1 MAPSRKLDRVAAG
14 KLSAYNGASGER
26 PSYSWLLPH
35 CGFRTDFVTKT
46 SQTVSTAD
54 RALLVGLGWKRKPR
68 FPGMPAGEQGRESLL
83 ELVELARSAGA
94 EIAGTVFQMRESAD
108 PATLVGRGKLDE
120 IRAEATAHK
129 TPLIIFDSNLSPMQ
143 QRNIEEATERR
154 VIDRTQLILDI
165 FAKHA
170 RSREGQLQVE
180 LAQLN
185 YMLPRLTGKGTSMSR
200 LGGKSGGGGSGGA
213 GGGAGRIGV
222 RGPGE
227 KKLETD
233 RRRIRDRV
241 GKIQKSIEDIRK
253 QRALRREARNAVP
266 LGTIALVGYT
276 NAGKSTLFNALSRAE
291 VLVSSRMFATLDP
304 TIRAIRLPS
313 NRRVLVSDTVGFIRD
328 LPKALLTAFR
338 ATLEEVQEASL
349 ILHVSDVSNPHHSEL
364 DEEVD
369 KILNDLGVA
378 DRPKLC
384 VFNKVDRL
392 SEEQR
397 ASLIHPHAT
406 GADTNSGPVLVS
418 GLTGEG
424 VEELLRRI
432 DAALPVDPVVTL
444 SLRVPLAEGRTLALV
459 HALGRVLHSEVED
472 SHMLMDAEVPVSIAR
487 KLKLSTFAK
496 DGTSSRTRA

>member
-1 MAPSRKLDRVAAG
+1 MKTQHQTS
-14 KLSAYNGASGER
+14 SAE
-26 PSYSWLLPH
+26 
-35 CGFRTDFVTKT
+35 
-46 SQTVSTAD
+46 
-54 RALLVGLGWKRKPR
+54 RALLVGVTWKRAR
-68 FPGMPAGEQGRESLL
+68 RIPGTFAGEQGRETLA

-94 EIAGTVFQMRESAD
+94 QVTGTIYQVRDAAD

-120 IRAEATAHK
+120 IRAEATVHK
-129 TPLIIFDSNLSPMQ
+129 APLIIFDGNLSPMQ

-241 GKIQKSIEDIRK
+241 SKIQAGIEAVRR
-253 QRALRREARNAVP
+253 QRSLRREARNAIP
-266 LGTIALVGYT
+266 LGTVALVGYT
-276 NAGKSTLFNALSRAE
+276 NAGKSTLFNALSKAE

-328 LPKALLTAFR
+328 LPKGLLTAFR
-338 ATLEEVQEASL
+338 ATLEEVQEAAV
-349 ILHVSDVSNPHHSEL
+349 ILHVSDVSNPHHDEL

-369 KILNDLGVA
+369 KILSELGVT
-378 DRPKLC
+378 DRPKLR
-384 VFNKVDRL
+384 VLNKIDLL
-392 SEEQR
+392 SPLLRETLESGIAR
-397 ASLIHPHAT
+397 CGTA
-406 GADTNSGPVLVS
+406 GPVLVS
-418 GLTGEG
+418 GLTGKG
-424 VEELLRRI
+424 IDDLLRRI
-432 DAALPVDPVVTL
+432 DAALPVDPIVTM
-444 SLRVPLAEGRTLALV
+444 SLRLPLAEGRTLALV
-459 HALGRVLHSEVED
+459 HAMGRVLHSEVED
-472 SHMLMDAEVPVSIAR
+472 SHMVMDAEVPTSIAR
-487 KLKLSTFAK
+487 GLRLSEYTAQ
-496 DGTSSRTRA
+496 GTSKLALT

>member
-1 MAPSRKLDRVAAG
+1 MS
-14 KLSAYNGASGER
+14 
-26 PSYSWLLPH
+26 
-35 CGFRTDFVTKT
+35 KT
-46 SQTVSTAD
+46 SQSISTSTAD
-54 RALLVGLGWKRKPR
+54 RALLVGVGWKRAPR
-68 FPGMPAGEQGRESLL
+68 FPGMPAGEQGRESLA

-94 EIAGTVFQMRESAD
+94 EIAGTVFQLRDAAD

-129 TPLIIFDSNLSPMQ
+129 APLIIFDSNLSPMQ
-143 QRNIEEATERR
+143 QRNIEAMTERR

-165 FAKHA
+165 FARHA

-185 YMLPRLTGKGTSMSR
+185 YMLPRLTGKGASMSR
-200 LGGKSGGGGSGGA
+200 LGGKSGGGGAGGA

-233 RRRIRDRV
+233 RRRIRERV
-241 GKIQKSIEDIRK
+241 AKIQNNIETIRK

-276 NAGKSTLFNALSRAE
+276 NAGKSTLFNALSRSE

-328 LPKALLTAFR
+328 LPKGLLTAFR
-338 ATLEEVQEASL
+338 ATLEEVQEAAL
-349 ILHVSDVSNPHHSEL
+349 ILQVSDVSNPHRAEL

-369 KILNDLGVA
+369 KILNELNVG
-378 DRPKLC
+378 DRPRLR
-384 VFNKVDRL
+384 VLNKVDRL
-392 SEEQR
+392 TEEQR
-397 ASLIHPHAT
+397 GALQDTGSRGAAASGRPA
-406 GADTNSGPVLVS
+406 LVS

-424 VEELLRRI
+424 VEDLLKRI

-444 SLRVPLAEGRTLALV
+444 SLRLPLAEGRTLALV

-472 SHMLMDAEVPVSIAR
+472 SHMLLNAEVPVSIAR
-487 KLKLSTFAK
+487 QLKLVAFAK
-496 DGTSSRTRA
+496 DGTSNRALA

>member
-1 MAPSRKLDRVAAG
+1 M
-14 KLSAYNGASGER
+14 
-26 PSYSWLLPH
+26 
-35 CGFRTDFVTKT
+35 TKT
-46 SQTVSTAD
+46 SQPISTSTAD
-54 RALLVGLGWKRKPR
+54 RALLVGLGWKRAPR

-94 EIAGTVFQMRESAD
+94 EIAGTVFQVRESAD

-129 TPLIIFDSNLSPMQ
+129 APLIIFDSNLSPMQ
-143 QRNIEEATERR
+143 QRNIEAATERR

-185 YMLPRLTGKGTSMSR
+185 YMLPRLTGKGASMSR

-241 GKIQKSIEDIRK
+241 GKIQNSIEDIRK

-328 LPKALLTAFR
+328 LPKGLLTAFR
-338 ATLEEVQEASL
+338 ATLEEVQEAAL
-349 ILHVSDVSNPHHSEL
+349 ILQVSDVSNPHHAEL
-364 DEEVD
+364 DDEVD
-369 KILNDLGVA
+369 KILKDLGVA
-378 DRPKLC
+378 DRPRLC
-384 VFNKVDRL
+384 VLNKVDQL
-392 SEEQR
+392 TQEQR
-397 ASLIHPHAT
+397 AQLMRPNAAGT
-406 GADTNSGPVLVS
+406 GTNNGPVLVS

-424 VEELLRRI
+424 IDDLLKRM

-444 SLRVPLAEGRTLALV
+444 SLRLPLAEGRTLALI

-472 SHMLMDAEVPVSIAR
+472 SHMLLDAEVPASIAQR
-487 KLKLSTFAK
+487 LKLSAFAK
-496 DGTSSRTRA
+496 DGTSNRARA

>member
-1 MAPSRKLDRVAAG
+1 MTKSPQQVSVA
-14 KLSAYNGASGER
+14 E
-26 PSYSWLLPH
+26 
-35 CGFRTDFVTKT
+35 
-46 SQTVSTAD
+46 
-54 RALLVGLGWKRKPR
+54 RALLVGVGWKRAPR
-68 FPGMPAGEQGRESLL
+68 FPGVPAGSQGRESLA

-94 EIAGTVFQMRESAD
+94 EIAGTVFQVRDSAD

-120 IRAEATAHK
+120 INAEATAHK
-129 TPLIIFDSNLSPMQ
+129 AQLIIFDSNLSPVQ
-143 QRNIEEATERR
+143 QRNIEGATERR

-165 FAKHA
+165 FARHA

-185 YMLPRLTGKGTSMSR
+185 YMLPRLTGKGTAMSR
-200 LGGKSGGGGSGGA
+200 LGGKSGGGGAGGA

-241 GKIQKSIEDIRK
+241 GKIQASIDEVRK

-304 TIRAIRLPS
+304 TIRAVRLPS

-328 LPKALLTAFR
+328 LPKGLLTAFR
-338 ATLEEVQEASL
+338 ATLEEVQEAAL
-349 ILHVSDVSNPHHSEL
+349 ILHVSDAANPRHAEL

-369 KILNDLGVA
+369 KILTELGVA
-378 DRPKLC
+378 GRPKLR
-384 VFNKVDRL
+384 VFNKVDLLTR
-392 SEEQR
+392 EQR
-397 ASLIHPHAT
+397 APLVHPYAV
-406 GADTNSGPVLVS
+406 GAGVDGGPVLVS
-418 GLTGEG
+418 ALTGEG
-424 VEELLRRI
+424 IDELLRRM
-432 DAALPVDPVVTL
+432 DAALPTDPVVML
-444 SLRVPLAEGRTLALV
+444 SLRLPLAEGRALALI

-472 SHMLMDAEVPVSIAR
+472 SHMLLEAEVPVSIVR
-487 KLKLSTFAK
+487 RLGLNSFVTQE
-496 DGTSSRTRA
+496 TIPTVRS

>member
-1 MAPSRKLDRVAAG
+1 M
-14 KLSAYNGASGER
+14 
-26 PSYSWLLPH
+26 
-35 CGFRTDFVTKT
+35 TKT
-46 SQTVSTAD
+46 SETVSTAD
-54 RALLVGLGWKRKPR
+54 RALLVGLGWKRAPR

-94 EIAGTVFQMRESAD
+94 EIAGTVFQVRESAD

-129 TPLIIFDSNLSPMQ
+129 APLIIFDSNLSPMQ
-143 QRNIEEATERR
+143 QRNIEAATERR

-185 YMLPRLTGKGTSMSR
+185 YMLPRLTGKGASMSR
-200 LGGKSGGGGSGGA
+200 LGGKSGGGGAGGA

-241 GKIQKSIEDIRK
+241 GKIQNSIEDIRK

-328 LPKALLTAFR
+328 LPKGLLTAFR
-338 ATLEEVQEASL
+338 ATLEEVQEAAL
-349 ILHVSDVSNPHHSEL
+349 ILQVSDVSNPHHAEL

-378 DRPKLC
+378 DRPRLRI
-384 VFNKVDRL
+384 FNKVDRL
-392 SEEQR
+392 TQEQR
-397 ASLIHPHAT
+397 APLIHPYAM
-406 GADTNSGPVLVS
+406 GAGTNGGPVLVS

-424 VEELLRRI
+424 VEELLRRM
-432 DAALPVDPVVTL
+432 DAALPVDPVVML
-444 SLRVPLAEGRTLALV
+444 SLRLPLAEGRTLALV

-472 SHMLMDAEVPVSIAR
+472 SHMLLDAEVPVSIAR
-487 KLKLSTFAK
+487 KLKLNAFAA
-496 DGTSSRTRA
+496 DGTSSRVRA

>member
-1 MAPSRKLDRVAAG
+1 
-14 KLSAYNGASGER
+14 
-26 PSYSWLLPH
+26 
-35 CGFRTDFVTKT
+35 
-46 SQTVSTAD
+46 
-54 RALLVGLGWKRKPR
+54 
-68 FPGMPAGEQGRESLL
+68 MPAGEQGRESLA

-94 EIAGTVFQMRESAD
+94 EVAGTMYQVRESAD

-129 TPLIIFDSNLSPMQ
+129 APLIIFDGNLSPMQ
-143 QRNIEEATERR
+143 QRNIETATDRR

-165 FAKHA
+165 FARHA

-185 YMLPRLTGKGTSMSR
+185 YLLPRLTGRGTTMSR
-200 LGGKSGGGGSGGA
+200 LGGKSGGGGAGGA

-241 GKIQKSIEDIRK
+241 SRIQTSIEEVRK

-304 TIRAIRLPS
+304 TIRAVRLPS

-328 LPKALLTAFR
+328 LPKGLLTAFR
-338 ATLEEVQEASL
+338 ATLEEVQEAAL
-349 ILHVSDVSNPHHSEL
+349 ILHVSDISNPHHDEL

-369 KILNDLGVA
+369 KILQELGVA
-378 DRPKLC
+378 DRPKLR
-384 VFNKVDRL
+384 VLNKVDL
-392 SEEQR
+392 LTPEQR
-397 ASLIHPHAT
+397 ETLDRGLARLGET
-406 GADTNSGPVLVS
+406 GPVLVS
-418 GLTGEG
+418 AMTGQG
-424 VEELLRRI
+424 IDDLLRHI
-432 DAALPVDPVVTL
+432 DAALPLDPVVTL
-444 SLRVPLAEGRTLALV
+444 SLRLPLAEGRTLALI
-459 HALGRVLHSEVED
+459 HALGRVLHSAIED
-472 SHMLMDAEVPVSIAR
+472 SHMTMDAEVPVSIAKR
-487 KLKLSTFAK
+487 LRLSQYAAE
-496 DGTSSRTRA
+496 GTSRASRA

>member
-1 MAPSRKLDRVAAG
+1 M
-14 KLSAYNGASGER
+14 
-26 PSYSWLLPH
+26 
-35 CGFRTDFVTKT
+35 KT
-46 SQTVSTAD
+46 QHQTSTAE
-54 RALLVGLGWKRKPR
+54 RALLVGVTWKRHSR
-68 FPGMPAGEQGRESLL
+68 LPGITAAEFGRESLA

-94 EIAGTVFQMRESAD
+94 EVAGTVHQVREAAD

-129 TPLIIFDSNLSPMQ
+129 APLIIFDGNLSPVQ
-143 QRNIEEATERR
+143 QRNIESATDRR

-165 FAKHA
+165 FARHA

-185 YMLPRLTGKGTSMSR
+185 YLLPRLTGRGTSMSR

-241 GKIQKSIEDIRK
+241 GKIQASIEDVRK

-328 LPKALLTAFR
+328 LPKGLLTAFR
-338 ATLEEVQEASL
+338 ATLEEVQESAL
-349 ILHVSDVSNPHHSEL
+349 ILHVSDVSNPHHDEL
-364 DEEVD
+364 DAEVD
-369 KILNDLGVA
+369 KILRELGVA
-378 DRPKLC
+378 DRPRLR
-384 VFNKVDRL
+384 VLNKFDLL
-392 SEEQR
+392 SPEQR
-397 ASLIHPHAT
+397 QSLAHSAAAQSN
-406 GADTNSGPVLVS
+406 GNGPVLIS
-418 GLTGEG
+418 AMTGEG
-424 VEELLRRI
+424 VEELLRRM
-432 DAALPVDPVVTL
+432 DHALPVDPVVTL
-444 SLRVPLAEGRTLALV
+444 ALRMPLAEGRTLALI
-459 HALGRVLHSEVED
+459 HAMGRVLHSAVED
-472 SHMLMDAEVPVSIAR
+472 SHMILDAEVPVSIAKR
-487 KLKLSTFAK
+487 LRLRQYSVHE
-496 DGTSSRTRA
+496 TSRRDSS

>member
-1 MAPSRKLDRVAAG
+1 MAARAKVGVVAG
-14 KLSAYNGASGER
+14 DGLRAYNRLDGESPLADGTLR
-26 PSYSWLLPH
+26 SLARLD
-35 CGFRTDFVTKT
+35 GFRTDCVTKT
-46 SQTVSTAD
+46 SQPISTSTAD

-94 EIAGTVFQMRESAD
+94 EIVGTVFQVRESAD

-129 TPLIIFDSNLSPMQ
+129 APLIIFDSNLSPMQ

-185 YMLPRLTGKGTSMSR
+185 YMLPRLTGKGASMSR

-241 GKIQKSIEDIRK
+241 GKIQNSIEDIRK

-304 TIRAIRLPS
+304 KLRAIELPS
-313 NRRVLVSDTVGFIRD
+313 RRRVLLSDTVGFIRN
-328 LPKALLTAFR
+328 LPHTLVTSFR
-338 ATLEEVQEASL
+338 ATLEEVAQAEVLLHVRDAASSYGEEQKAQVEKVLDELESLSKPRIEVLNKIDLLDAAERRAIRDRAAARGEAAVSARTGEGLDALLAAIDVALHSDPIVEAELRVPQHEGAILAAIEAGMVVHKREYEGNVVRLSVSGPASL
-349 ILHVSDVSNPHHSEL
+349 IGRMRRFRV
-364 DEEVD
+364 
-369 KILNDLGVA
+369 
-378 DRPKLC
+378 R
-384 VFNKVDRL
+384 
-392 SEEQR
+392 
-397 ASLIHPHAT
+397 
-406 GADTNSGPVLVS
+406 
-418 GLTGEG
+418 GE
-424 VEELLRRI
+424 
-432 DAALPVDPVVTL
+432 
-444 SLRVPLAEGRTLALV
+444 
-459 HALGRVLHSEVED
+459 
-472 SHMLMDAEVPVSIAR
+472 
-487 KLKLSTFAK
+487 
-496 DGTSSRTRA
+496 

>member
-1 MAPSRKLDRVAAG
+1 MKTQ
-14 KLSAYNGASGER
+14 
-26 PSYSWLLPH
+26 H
-35 CGFRTDFVTKT
+35 VT
-46 SQTVSTAD
+46 SVLE
-54 RALLVGLGWKRKPR
+54 RALLVGVTWKRAPR
-68 FPGMPAGEQGRESLL
+68 VPGMPAGEQGRESLA

-94 EIAGTVFQMRESAD
+94 EVAGTMYQVRESAD

-129 TPLIIFDSNLSPMQ
+129 APLIIFDGNLSPVQ
-143 QRNIEEATERR
+143 QRNIEEATDRR

-165 FAKHA
+165 FARHA

-185 YMLPRLTGKGTSMSR
+185 YLLPRLTGRGTSMSR

-241 GKIQKSIEDIRK
+241 SRIQVSIEEVRK

-328 LPKALLTAFR
+328 LPKGLLTAFR
-338 ATLEEVQEASL
+338 ATLEEVQEAAL
-349 ILHVSDVSNPHHSEL
+349 ILHVSDVSNPHHDEL

-369 KILNDLGVA
+369 KILKELGVS
-378 DRPKLC
+378 DRPKLR
-384 VFNKVDRL
+384 VLNKVDL
-392 SEEQR
+392 LTPEQR
-397 ASLIHPHAT
+397 ETLNRGLERAGET
-406 GADTNSGPVLVS
+406 GPVLVS
-418 GLTGEG
+418 AMTGQG
-424 VEELLRRI
+424 IDDLLRHI
-432 DAALPVDPVVTL
+432 DAALPLDPVVTL
-444 SLRVPLAEGRTLALV
+444 SLRLPLTEGRTLALI
-459 HALGRVLHSEVED
+459 HALGRVLHSAVED
-472 SHMLMDAEVPVSIAR
+472 SHMTMDAEVPVSIAR
-487 KLKLSTFAK
+487 RLRLSQYAAE
-496 DGTSSRTRA
+496 GTSRAPGS

>member
-1 MAPSRKLDRVAAG
+1 
-14 KLSAYNGASGER
+14 
-26 PSYSWLLPH
+26 
-35 CGFRTDFVTKT
+35 
-46 SQTVSTAD
+46 
-54 RALLVGLGWKRKPR
+54 
-68 FPGMPAGEQGRESLL
+68 MPAGEQGRESLA

-94 EIAGTVFQMRESAD
+94 EIAGTVFQLRESAD

-129 TPLIIFDSNLSPMQ
+129 APLIIFDSNLSPMQ
-143 QRNIEEATERR
+143 QRNIEAATERR

-165 FAKHA
+165 FARHA

-185 YMLPRLTGKGTSMSR
+185 YMLPRLTGKGASMSR

-233 RRRIRDRV
+233 RRRIRERV
-241 GKIQKSIEDIRK
+241 GKIQSSIEDIRK

-328 LPKALLTAFR
+328 LPKGLLTAFR
-338 ATLEEVQEASL
+338 ATLEEVQEAAL
-349 ILHVSDVSNPHHSEL
+349 ILHVSDVSNPHHAEL
-364 DEEVD
+364 DEEVA
-369 KILNDLGVA
+369 KILNDLGVSE
-378 DRPKLC
+378 RPKLC
-384 VFNKVDRL
+384 VLNKVDRL
-392 SEEQR
+392 TAEQR
-397 ASLIHPHAT
+397 TSLTPTCVKPT
-406 GADTNSGPVLVS
+406 GINGGPVLVS
-418 GLTGEG
+418 ALTGEG
-424 VEELLRRI
+424 IEDLLQRM
-432 DAALPVDPVVTL
+432 DEALPVDPVVAL
-444 SLRVPLAEGRTLALV
+444 SLRLPLAEGRTLALV

-472 SHMLMDAEVPVSIAR
+472 SHMLLDAEVPVSIAR
-487 KLKLSTFAK
+487 RLKLSTFATN
-496 DGTSSRTRA
+496 GTSSRARA

>member
-1 MAPSRKLDRVAAG
+1 MKTQHQTS
-14 KLSAYNGASGER
+14 SAE
-26 PSYSWLLPH
+26 
-35 CGFRTDFVTKT
+35 
-46 SQTVSTAD
+46 
-54 RALLVGLGWKRKPR
+54 RALLVGVTWKRAR
-68 FPGMPAGEQGRESLL
+68 RIPGTVAGEQGRESLA

-94 EIAGTVFQMRESAD
+94 EVTGTIYQVRDAAD

-120 IRAEATAHK
+120 IRAQATAHRA
-129 TPLIIFDSNLSPMQ
+129 PLIIFDGNLSPMQ

-200 LGGKSGGGGSGGA
+200 LGGKSGGGNSGGA
-213 GGGAGRIGV
+213 GHIGV

-241 GKIQKSIEDIRK
+241 SKIQAGIEAVRR
-253 QRALRREARNAVP
+253 QRSLRREARNAIP
-266 LGTIALVGYT
+266 LGTVALVGYT
-276 NAGKSTLFNALSRAE
+276 NAGKSTLFNALSKAE

-328 LPKALLTAFR
+328 LPKGLLTAFR
-338 ATLEEVQEASL
+338 ATLEEVQEAAV
-349 ILHVSDVSNPHHSEL
+349 ILHVSDVSNPHHDEL

-369 KILNDLGVA
+369 KILTELGVT
-378 DRPKLC
+378 DRPKLR
-384 VFNKVDRL
+384 VLNKIDLL
-392 SEEQR
+392 SPLLRETLESSVAR
-397 ASLIHPHAT
+397 S
-406 GADTNSGPVLVS
+406 GASGPVLVS
-418 GLTGEG
+418 GLTGKG
-424 VEELLRRI
+424 IDDLLRRI
-432 DAALPVDPVVTL
+432 DAALPVDPIVTM
-444 SLRVPLAEGRTLALV
+444 SLRLPLAEGRTLALV
-459 HALGRVLHSEVED
+459 HAMGRVLHSEVED
-472 SHMLMDAEVPVSIAR
+472 SHMLMDAEVPTSIAR
-487 KLKLSTFAK
+487 SLRLSQYTAQ
-496 DGTSSRTRA
+496 GTSKLALT